1 MRRNNYF
8 FVLIM
13 LGCII
18 GTKAENVVYGK
29 AEGEIPDSI
38 LADKTVQLSE
48 VTVSATPVIHKV
60 DRDLYIPSN
69 DTKSRS
75 NDALDL
81 LQNMQLPTLNVNTV
95 LNTIDCAGQS
105 VEVRINGRKVGVEQ
119 IKSINPGSVGR
130 IS

>member
-8 FVLIM
+8 FVMIM

-18 GTKAENVVYGK
+18 GAKAENVVYGK

-38 LADKTVQLSE
+38 LDDRTVQLAE

-81 LQNMQLPTLNVNTV
+81 LQNMQLPTLKK
-95 LNTIDCAGQS
+95 
-105 VEVRINGRKVGVEQ
+105 R
-119 IKSINPGSVGR
+119 
-130 IS
+130 